1 MIELRAGQLVID
13 GTPRLVLSGEVHYFR
28 VPRGHWEDRLDRL
41 RAAGC
46 NAVASY
52 VPWLC
57 HEPVEGQVDLEGRT
71 RPELDLGGFIDLCR
85 QRGLWFIARP
95 GPFVMAELKNE
106 GLPYWVR
113 QKHPELLPLGWNGVA
128 ASSAAVDY
136 LAPAFLEEVRRW
148 YRAVMAVLAPRLQT
162 RGGNIILVQLDNEI
176 GMLHW
181 VSNCPCW
188 TDELIADFSAW
199 LQHRYG
205 GEALAQRYPFVAADP
220 EARRR
225 GFCSPDERC
234 GPRLLRDLGHYMRQ
248 RFARYVAQLRS
259 FAEEGGVRDLPFA
272 INIHGCAGG
281 RGLTFPIGISQLYPA
296 YTQGPGYLP
305 GADLYL
311 GDLTGDNFQDL
322 YALNACMGAVQS
334 ADQPLASLE
343 FECGDGDYGQMRGRR
358 YDPSAVDFKTRMCL
372 AQGHRVLNYYLFAG
386 GYNYRLDPAP
396 DDGNGRIAITGE
408 RHGVAAPVDPEG
420 RLNPTYPRLA
430 RVIETMRAVSDKLAV
445 MREEHDRLALAF
457 IPDYFMTE
465 FVPPD
470 LPRVRD
476 IVANLEANRGRGAW
490 ESMVRAMLLA
500 GYRFGAVDIQ
510 NRALDPNITP
520 VLALASARYLEGA
533 VQRRLVA
540 WLEAG
545 GGLLLYGEVPLF
557 DLEGEV
563 CSDLA
568 EALGALPTGSRQ
580 ASADYYLSI
589 SADGWAA
596 PRASKPHTSPE
607 SQTLSS
613 GSTPGAGGGDCH
625 RLSLRCGAIPG
636 RPGTARG
643 SGRAAPRLPGGGHL
657 HDLDRHPDRGAFSP
671 STQSGRFS

>member
-1 MIELRAGQLVID
+1 M
-13 GTPRLVLSGEVHYFR
+13 
-28 VPRGHWEDRLDRL
+28 
-41 RAAGC
+41 
-46 NAVASY
+46 
-52 VPWLC
+52 
-57 HEPVEGQVDLEGRT
+57 
-71 RPELDLGGFIDLCR
+71 
-85 QRGLWFIARP
+85 
-95 GPFVMAELKNE
+95 
-106 GLPYWVR
+106 
-113 QKHPELLPLGWNGVA
+113 
-128 ASSAAVDY
+128 
-136 LAPAFLEEVRRW
+136 
-148 YRAVMAVLAPRLQT
+148 
-162 RGGNIILVQLDNEI
+162 
-176 GMLHW
+176 
-181 VSNCPCW
+181 
-188 TDELIADFSAW
+188 
-199 LQHRYG
+199 
-205 GEALAQRYPFVAADP
+205 
-220 EARRR
+220 
-225 GFCSPDERC
+225 
-234 GPRLLRDLGHYMRQ
+234 
-248 RFARYVAQLRS
+248 
-259 FAEEGGVRDLPFA
+259 
-272 INIHGCAGG
+272 
-281 RGLTFPIGISQLYPA
+281 TFPIGISQLYPA

-545 GGLLLYGEVPLF
+545 ADYSCTAKCR
-557 DLEGEV
+557 
-563 CSDLA
+563 CSTSRA
-568 EALGALPTGSRQ
+568 RSAATWPRPSGPCPRGRGRQ
-580 ASADYYLSI
+580 APITTCLSAPTV
-589 SADGWAA
+589 GPP
-596 PRASKPHTSPE
+596 PRR
-607 SQTLSS
+607 
-613 GSTPGAGGGDCH
+613 GAH
-625 RLSLRCGAIPG
+625 PF
-636 RPGTARG
+636 RPGVRRPRGGTA
-643 SGRAAPRLPGGGHL
+643 A
-657 HDLDRHPDRGAFSP
+657 
-671 STQSGRFS
+671 